1 MDNNFMN
8 LPIQLLDVLQE
19 EEMILVLG
27 GSVKP
32 EPNNGIG
39 TCGGTNNAGGICT
52 GGPNNGSGTCTGGPN
67 NKDGTCTGGPNNNNG
82 NCTAN

>member
-1 MDNNFMN
+1 MN

-32 EPNNGIG
+32 NPNNGNGDCSNNPNTPNNGSG
-39 TCGGTNNAGGICT
+39 TCSGTNNGDGTCTGTNNNGGVC
-52 GGPNNGSGTCTGGPN
+52 GGPNNGSGRCS
-67 NKDGTCTGGPNNNNG
+67 
-82 NCTAN
+82 A

>member
-1 MDNNFMN
+1 MENRFMN

-32 EPNNGIG
+32 NTNNSDG
-39 TCGGTNNAGGICT
+39 TCDGT
-52 GGPNNGSGTCTGGPN
+52 NNGSGVCAGTNNGTGTC
-67 NKDGTCTGGPNNNNG
+67 DGTNNNSGTCDGANNNSG
-82 NCTAN
+82 NCSAN